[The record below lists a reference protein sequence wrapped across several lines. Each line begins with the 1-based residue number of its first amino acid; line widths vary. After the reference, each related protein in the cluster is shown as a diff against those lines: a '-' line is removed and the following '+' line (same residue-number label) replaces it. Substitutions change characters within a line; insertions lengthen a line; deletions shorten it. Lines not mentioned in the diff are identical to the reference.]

1 MITFVVNQKIR
12 NAFSGAAHRYDRLTD
27 FHKSIGRRLA
37 EKVRHGG
44 PFARILDIGM
54 GTGGFTGLLTESFP
68 SARVIGID
76 FAAGMIDQAREKER
90 AFLIVQGDAFSLPF
104 KDGAF
109 DAIVSNLAYQ
119 WMPDLA
125 RAFGHCRTKLNQG
138 GKLYLTIF
146 GHDTFGELF
155 ETLKECL
162 GSNDAGIRRL
172 AGRKEVT
179 EALEKAG
186 FHDVRVSSEYLKTV
200 FPDMIALIKWIKEI
214 GANALAKDF
223 YLGKDLVSRMNGYYN
238 ECFHAGQG
246 VYATSE
252 IIWVEAD
259 R

>member
-1 MITFVVNQKIR
+1 MITFAVNQKIR
-12 NAFSGAAHRYDRLTD
+12 DAFSGAAPRYDELTD
-27 FHKSIGRRLA
+27 FHKKIGRRLA
-37 EKVRHGG
+37 KKVCDGG
-44 PFARILDIGM
+44 PFARILDVGM
-54 GTGGFTGLLTESFP
+54 GTGGFTGLLTEGFP

-104 KDGAF
+104 RDGAF

-125 RAFGHCRTKLNQG
+125 GAFGHCRTKLNQG

-146 GHDTFGELF
+146 GRDTFGELF

-162 GSNDAGIRRL
+162 GNNNAGIRRL
-172 AGRKEVT
+172 AGRKEIA
-179 EALEKAG
+179 EALEQAG
-186 FHDVRVSSEYLKTV
+186 FRNVRVSSEYFKTV
-200 FPDMIALIKWIKEI
+200 FPDMIALLKWIKKI
-214 GANALAKDF
+214 GANALVKDF
-223 YLGKDLVSRMNGYYN
+223 YLGKDLMSRMNGCYD
-238 ECFHAGQG
+238 ERFHADRG

-252 IIWVEAD
+252 IIWVEAN